1 MGAEIGA
8 TTSMFPYNER
18 MARYLHA
25 TERGDIAKI
34 ADQYKHL
41 LTGDEGAE
49 YDEVCTFPGVN
60 ILSKC
65 FTYTH
70 FFLLRYLSEYLG
82 DSWHTLAKFIYN
94 YIVVFLAVV
103 SRMFFS
109 WR

>member
-1 MGAEIGA
+1 
-8 TTSMFPYNER
+8 MFPYNER

-60 ILSKC
+60 ILSKWC
-65 FTYTH
+65 TYT
-70 FFLLRYLSEYLG
+70 
-82 DSWHTLAKFIYN
+82 FISSR
-94 YIVVFLAVV
+94 VPALVFKVY
-103 SRMFFS
+103 F
-109 WR
+109 